1 MKKQLI
7 FISLIFSFLFLS
19 CQNNINVD
27 PAKQWPSYR
36 GYFASGILDQA
47 NLPEFWDVEKSINIK
62 WTADIPGLGL
72 SSPVIWGDKLFITTA
87 ISTDDNTGL
96 KPGIYGDISPVND
109 TSAHQW
115 KVYCYDTNNG
125 EMLWERTSYIGV
137 PKIKRHPK
145 STHANCSV
153 ATNGEQIIAFFGSE
167 GLYCY
172 DMKGQL
178 LWQKDFGILKSVF
191 FRAESAEWEFS
202 SSPIIYKN
210 VVIIQNDVLENSFVA
225 AFDAKTGKQ
234 LWKKERDEYPGWC
247 TPNIYRNGGKDIV
260 VLNGYKHRG
269 GYDFETGEEIWRM
282 SGGGD
287 IQIPTPI
294 IGKDLIYFN
303 SAHGR
308 SSPIL
313 AIKKNAK
320 GDITLKK
327 EESSNEFVQ
336 WSIPKGGA
344 YMQTMILYDGLLYN
358 CKWNGNIFC
367 YDAITGEE
375 IYKEKLGDVK
385 SFSASPVIADGK
397 LYISDE
403 EGMVYIVQTSRDFKL
418 LASYPLGDICMT
430 SPAITEN
437 IIFFRTQKKLIAI
450 SQSEE

>member
-36 GYFASGILDQA
+36 GYFASGVFDNA

-115 KVYCYDTNNG
+115 KVYCYDKNNG

-397 LYISDE
+397 LYISNE

-437 IIFFRTQKKLIAI
+437 IIFFRTQKKLIAV
-450 SQSEE
+450 SKSEE